1 MKNTIEGKSNFYYDK
16 EFQCLVQVFN
26 GKEKARISLNKSDL
40 DQLQFDLYV
49 ILQKWSENVESI
61 YV

>member
-16 EFQCLVQVFN
+16 EFECLVQVLN

-49 ILQKWSENVESI
+49 ILQKWSDDVENI
-61 YV
+61 YI